1 MVKTIDMQDMRYLNL
16 FEKITHVSTRFCFK
30 YNEMI
35 MFGVPR
41 DMVLKAIGPNSR
53 NLKKIHEILGKRI
66 RVIQLPSGIEDLNNF
81 VKNIISPVEFKEIE
95 INEDEVILNAGS
107 QNKAALIGRNKRRL
121 NEMREIISD
130 FFGKEF
136 KII

>member
-95 INEDEVILNAGS
+95 INDDEVILNAGS

>member
-41 DMVLKAIGPNSR
+41 DMVLKAIDLIQA
-53 NLKKIHEILGKRI
+53 NLEK
-66 RVIQLPSGIEDLNNF
+66 
-81 VKNIISPVEFKEIE
+81 VE
-95 INEDEVILNAGS
+95 NAV
-107 QNKAALIGRNKRRL
+107 
-121 NEMREIISD
+121 E
-130 FFGKEF
+130 
-136 KII
+136 

>member
-1 MVKTIDMQDMRYLNL
+1 
-16 FEKITHVSTRFCFK
+16 
-30 YNEMI
+30 MI